1 MEQQNM
7 EPWARR
13 VVDELDQLEGR
24 RAALVGFLGRAMVSN
39 DVIPAEQ
46 LNLLDAQA
54 RAMKLYADILRQRLR
69 VGGVVVEPS
78 IDPLLADLPAFQDLT
93 VELVAEQVH
102 ISVGVKTLA
111 HAVTAG
117 RYGMRS
123 LTVTEPA
130 VFAGEVVSV
139 LKQEEE
145 DGSTLI
151 HGMFDKAASIA
162 ADQGAE
168 GIIIDGVKDD
178 N

>member
-24 RAALVGFLGRAMVSN
+24 RFSLVGFLGRAMVSN

-46 LNLLDAQA
+46 LKLLDAQA
-54 RAMKLYADILRQRLR
+54 RTMTLYADILRQRLQ
-69 VGGVVVEPS
+69 VGGVE
-78 IDPLLADLPAFQDLT
+78 IGAAADSPAFQDLI
-93 VELVAEQVH
+93 VEYVAGQLR

-117 RYGMRS
+117 RYGMRPLS
-123 LTVTEPA
+123 VTDPA

-145 DGSTLI
+145 DGSTLV
-151 HGMFDKAASIA
+151 HGLFDKAASIA

-168 GIIIDGVKDD
+168 GLSIEW
-178 N
+178 

>member
-46 LNLLDAQA
+46 LKLLDAQA
-54 RAMKLYADILRQRLR
+54 RAMKLYADILRQRLL
-69 VGGVVVEPS
+69 VGGVEVDAAG
-78 IDPLLADLPAFQDLT
+78 DPPAHQDLI
-93 VELVAEQVH
+93 VELVAGQIH

-111 HAVTAG
+111 HAVTVG
-117 RYGMRS
+117 RYGMRPLS
-123 LTVTEPA
+123 VTDPA

-151 HGMFDKAASIA
+151 HGLFDKAASIA

-168 GIIIDGVKDD
+168 GLSIEW
-178 N
+178 

>member
-13 VVDELDQLEGR
+13 VVEELDQLEGR

-69 VGGVVVEPS
+69 VGGVGVDADES
-78 IDPLLADLPAFQDLT
+78 AMQELDPPAFQDLT

-123 LTVTEPA
+123 LTVTDPA

-168 GIIIDGVKDD
+168 GLDIEW
-178 N
+178 

>member
-54 RAMKLYADILRQRLR
+54 RAMKLYADILRHRLR
-69 VGGVVVEPS
+69 VGGVGVDADES
-78 IDPLLADLPAFQDLT
+78 ALQELDPPAFQDLT

-123 LTVTEPA
+123 LTVTDPA

-168 GIIIDGVKDD
+168 GLSIEW
-178 N
+178 

>member
-13 VVDELDQLEGR
+13 VVYELDHLEGR
-24 RAALVGFLGRAMVSN
+24 REALCNFLGQSMVS
-39 DVIPAEQ
+39 DTLPPEQ
-46 LNLLDAQA
+46 VKLLEAQH
-54 RAMKLYADILRQRLR
+54 RAMKLYADILRQRLL
-69 VGGVVVEPS
+69 VGGVEVDAAF
-78 IDPLLADLPAFQDLT
+78 DPPAFQDLI
-93 VELVAEQVH
+93 VEHVAGQVH

-111 HAVTAG
+111 HAVTVG
-117 RYGMRS
+117 RYGMRPLS
-123 LTVTEPA
+123 VTDPA

-151 HGMFDKAASIA
+151 HGLFDKAASIA

-168 GIIIDGVKDD
+168 GLIIEGVNDGR
-178 N
+178 